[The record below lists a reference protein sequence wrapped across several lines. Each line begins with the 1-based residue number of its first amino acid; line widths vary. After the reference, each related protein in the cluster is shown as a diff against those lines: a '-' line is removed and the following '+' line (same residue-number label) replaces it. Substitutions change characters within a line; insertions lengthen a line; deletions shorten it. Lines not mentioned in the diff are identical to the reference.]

1 MSESFIGLFI
11 LLQMAIIYDIF
22 KRISPGKVMAL
33 NHNILLESGTNEFE
47 IVEFVINGDRS
58 YHFCIN
64 VAKVREVIVFPEIV
78 QVPDAHEAIIG
89 TANIRQKLVPIINL
103 GRWLGV
109 AQSVHTEKSKVIVTY
124 FNGAYNGF
132 LVDDVVRIHRITWGD
147 IKDYSSIT
155 DFPLVD
161 SVLGVITIDGR
172 LVQLIDF
179 ESIVAE
185 INPTTMSKEEANI
198 DMSLIQARK
207 GKLVYM
213 AEDSLTIR
221 KLLKTNF
228 TKAGY
233 DISIFENGH
242 ELLMALQNKLPD
254 IIVTDL
260 EMPGTSGDYVV
271 RKVREKNQLA
281 AIPIIVFS
289 SMASEENERKLKS
302 IGANMFI
309 GKPELSFL
317 IKSVDG
323 FILNK

>member
-1 MSESFIGLFI
+1 
-11 LLQMAIIYDIF
+11 
-22 KRISPGKVMAL
+22 MAL

-47 IVEFVINGDRS
+47 IVEFVINGDMP

-64 VAKVREVIVFPEIV
+64 VAKVREVIVFPETV
-78 QVPDAHEAIIG
+78 QVPDAHQAIIG

-103 GRWLGV
+103 GSWLGLSDKGRSPG
-109 AQSVHTEKSKVIVTY
+109 AKVIVTY

-132 LVDDVVRIHRITWGD
+132 LVDEVVRIHRITWSD
-147 IKDYSSIT
+147 IKDYSSIA

-161 SVLGVITIDGR
+161 SVLGVITIEGR
-172 LVQLIDF
+172 LIQLIDF

-198 DMSLIQARK
+198 DMSLSAARQ

-221 KLLKTNF
+221 RLLSSNF
-228 TKAGY
+228 KKAGY
-233 DISIFENGH
+233 DIEIFENGRD
-242 ELLMALQNKLPD
+242 LLEAMHRKLPD

-271 RKVREKNQLA
+271 RKIREHKNLKDL
-281 AIPIIVFS
+281 PVIVFS

-302 IGANMFI
+302 IGADMFI

-317 IKSVDG
+317 IKTVDG
-323 FILNK
+323 FILNKNQTR